1 MGAGGFLVGTRGFQV
16 GTAGLRGVG
25 VNLLGGRGA
34 SVVVVGVVV
43 VLAVVD
49 LGILGKI
56 LL

>member
-16 GTAGLRGVG
+16 GTAGLRGGG